1 MRGKQIYT
9 YNTPICVA
17 YDSSAQTRACATQRR
32 ASNTHTDAPTTQV
45 LSKAL
50 LAPHALCVV
59 TLKGAPGYSAD
70 AVDAAYAPL
79 LSRFSQVE

>member
-1 MRGKQIYT
+1 M
-9 YNTPICVA
+9 
-17 YDSSAQTRACATQRR
+17 
-32 ASNTHTDAPTTQV
+32 TQV
-45 LSKAL
+45 LSEAL

-79 LSRFSQVE
+79 LSRFSQVFL

>member
-1 MRGKQIYT
+1 M
-9 YNTPICVA
+9 
-17 YDSSAQTRACATQRR
+17 
-32 ASNTHTDAPTTQV
+32 TQV

-50 LAPHALCVV
+50 LAPYALCVV